1 MFDYNYHKIP
11 FADDFYKHEG
21 IEGIQ
26 NDPDI
31 KCWAEDWHTQELH
44 DHLADGIGDI
54 LQWFGKYNEK
64 FLHDKKFLGH
74 AAKSNRKNGRRE
86 WANKPSKHTF
96 RHSPF
101 EKVRRLQDETY
112 QNIFKLW
119 MQHNAIPKDNFDFYE
134 VGKNWTVGEILAS
147 TSRKVNLLKN
157 GKLLH
162 HNLRE
167 LTRWN
172 QMIQHC
178 NNSDR
183 LVDDYGNPFDASAY
197 KIGLHEVFQKN
208 MSNDEWQ
215 NILPDELKSKFEPTQ
230 TQDL

>member
-1 MFDYNYHKIP
+1 MFDFNYHKIP
-11 FADDFYKHEG
+11 FNDNFYKHEG

-44 DHLADGIGDI
+44 EHLSNGISDI
-54 LQWFGKYNEK
+54 YEWFIKFGEK
-64 FLHDKKFLGH
+64 FLHDKKFLAH
-74 AAKSNRKNGRRE
+74 AAKSNRKNGRKE
-86 WANKPSKHTF
+86 WAKKPSKHSF

-101 EKVRRLQDETY
+101 EKVRRFQDKTY
-112 QNIFKLW
+112 QDIFNKW
-119 MQHNAIPKDNFDFYE
+119 FPKDNFDYYE
-134 VGKNWTVGEILAS
+134 VGRNWTIAEILAS
-147 TSRKVNLLKN
+147 TSRKLNLYINDKIVHYN
-157 GKLLH
+157 M
-162 HNLRE
+162 RE

-183 LVDDYGNPFDASAY
+183 LKDAYGNPFNADAY
-197 KIGLHEVFQKN
+197 KIGLHQVFQKN
-208 MSNDEWQ
+208 KSDEEWQ